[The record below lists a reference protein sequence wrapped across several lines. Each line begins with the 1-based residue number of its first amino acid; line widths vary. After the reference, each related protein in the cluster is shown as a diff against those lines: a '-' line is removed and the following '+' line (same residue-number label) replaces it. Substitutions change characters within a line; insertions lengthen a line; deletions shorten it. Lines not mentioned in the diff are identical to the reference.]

1 VLFLDGSNVTCNV
14 TCNNNYAAMTR
25 RSGRTKLLLV
35 RPNKTAIKTA
45 LQWNTPM
52 RFKLLKFIQIKN
64 ARPTIFASGTKPQ

>member
-1 VLFLDGSNVTCNV
+1 VLFLGGSKG

-25 RSGRTKLLLV
+25 RSGRTKLLLGV
-35 RPNKTAIKTA
+35 TNKTA

>member
-1 VLFLDGSNVTCNV
+1 VLFLGGSKV
-14 TCNNNYAAMTR
+14 TCNNNYAAMKR
-25 RSGRTKLLLV
+25 RSCRTKLLLV
-35 RPNKTAIKTA
+35 ILIKPALKTA